1 MSIKNTL
8 NVVAIIAEKTFIL
21 MLKIMYIIFAASI
34 QIAMIGTMTF
44 FFWEGLHSSQGF
56 CGKM

>member
-8 NVVAIIAEKTFIL
+8 NAVAITAEKMFIL

-34 QIAMIGTMTF
+34 QIAMTGTMTF
-44 FFWEGLHSSQGF
+44 FFWGGLPSP
-56 CGKM
+56 